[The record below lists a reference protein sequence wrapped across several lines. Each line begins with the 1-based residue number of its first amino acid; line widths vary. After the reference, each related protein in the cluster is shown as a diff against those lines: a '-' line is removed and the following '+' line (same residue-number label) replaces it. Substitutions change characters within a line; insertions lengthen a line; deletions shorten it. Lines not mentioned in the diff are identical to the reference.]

1 MFECI
6 SEKRE
11 KSIIFA
17 LSTLGRHRGY
27 ALAKGT
33 ELSFG
38 DKPRV
43 NNFRITFVTPESVRA
58 ERAGQT
64 IDHQPVEDMRSEDSV
79 VIDGDEQA
87 EDDSE

>member
-1 MFECI
+1 ML
-6 SEKRE
+6 SLTSPRHT
-11 KSIIFA
+11 
-17 LSTLGRHRGY
+17 STL
-27 ALAKGT
+27 L
-33 ELSFG
+33 
-38 DKPRV
+38 
-43 NNFRITFVTPESVRA
+43 VTPESVRA